1 MQGEENIIGL
11 HLEFKQLK
19 TYKEKVE
26 FFDMHFDCIC
36 QQYPEFDPQL
46 KFLFEQKEF
55 NTITELFE
63 KERRKAIILDKR
75 YEIDGRLYIFNATP
89 VNSNTVVLNDYI
101 LYRFI
106 NDDKQFLNELASIRQ
121 NAESNQEL
129 IWEGWL
135 SAISRID
142 SIENKLLGGE
152 ERGLRYRFMNVF
164 INGYRDKEKGLLK
177 KFFNRKKFIEL
188 YLYAQGVLFR
198 QYFQQLNDLCDFS
211 QSVVQ
216 NEILPQE
223 APDVEMLRELIR
235 KKYSVMEKRSD
246 GRIGAMLAALIH
258 LDANR

>member
-1 MQGEENIIGL
+1 MHGEENIIRL

-26 FFDMHFDCIC
+26 FFDQHFGCLSHA
-36 QQYPEFDPQL
+36 YPEFDPEL

-55 NTITELFE
+55 DAVTEIFE

-75 YEIDGRLYIFNATP
+75 YEIDGKVYIFNATP

-101 LYRFI
+101 LYKFI
-106 NDDKQFLNELASIRQ
+106 NNDKQFESELK
-121 NAESNQEL
+121 NLEEKAESNQAQV
-129 IWEGWL
+129 WERWL
-135 SAISRID
+135 NALNRID
-142 SIENKLLGGE
+142 SIENKLAGTE

-198 QYFQQLNDLCDFS
+198 QYFQQLNHLCDFS
-211 QSVVQ
+211 GSAVQ
-216 NEILPQE
+216 GEPLQKQNSEIRI
-223 APDVEMLRELIR
+223 LREYIR
-235 KKYSVMEKRSD
+235 KYLFS
-246 GRIGAMLAALIH
+246 
-258 LDANR
+258 